1 MPPKAST
8 SAAGGP
14 GAAAGGNAK
23 KLSPLELKLLNVGLS
38 VRGGEISQQDLF
50 AQCGLSVNQASGD
63 AVNSLLRKG
72 LAQMLR
78 TPSGQIL
85 FRFMGKEEAKA
96 MSSMDSEEKLVL
108 DHIKEAGNM
117 GIWSRTLNAK
127 TGLPRATVEKALKVL
142 EGRKTIKRVKSVK
155 APTRKIYMLAGI
167 QPSVELTGGPW
178 FTDNELDTELVE
190 QLKKIVQKFLQQRSI
205 PPSIQI
211 HAPSADPSSSTS
223 QTQKFRPIFPTTAT
237 PFLPSV
243 DDVLTFITQLG
254 ATVVE
259 LHPEH
264 VEALLDL
271 MIYDGVVEKVLVQ
284 RNPTIPA
291 PRDGKK
297 GKANGKGKGKASAS
311 SKRKKGAESSDEDA
325 SDSDEGS
332 SPKKGKGKKAIRQ
345 ANGKA
350 KRKRA
355 KYDSDAESGAEFSAT
370 EDEDDAKAK
379 RKRKKKQKAG
389 SDEEDEDDDAPRRKK
404 RGKNK
409 VKRSSS
415 DSEQEDSDDE
425 RNGSASS
432 ASEDDV
438 KVARRSGGQAEAD
451 EETHFVY
458 RLVRPYAPVIGWTDM
473 PCGRC
478 PVEEFCSEPPRL
490 RAASYRRPTQLA
502 ANPANP
508 NKLASS
514 VAAPAHAGQP
524 TTRIE
529 LEGGIQGVGMLG
541 GAGAAIGVSDAKWG
555 ELKGGVDHGVA
566 PVNPV
571 DCPYFKTYLDF

>member
-8 SAAGGP
+8 SAAGGA

-63 AVNSLLRKG
+63 AVNALLRKG

-190 QLKKIVQKFLQQRSI
+190 QLKKIVQKFLQQKSI

-243 DDVLTFITQLG
+243 DDVLSFITQLG

-311 SKRKKGAESSDEDA
+311 SKRKKGAELSDEDA
-325 SDSDEGS
+325 SGSDEDA
-332 SPKKGKGKKAIRQ
+332 SPVKGKKAIRQ

-355 KYDSDAESGAEFSAT
+355 KYDSDPESGADFSAT
-370 EDEDDAKAK
+370 EDEGEAKAK

-389 SDEEDEDDDAPRRKK
+389 SDDDEDEDDDAPRRKK

-425 RNGSASS
+425 RNGNASS

-438 KVARRSGGQAEAD
+438 KAVKRSAGQAEAD

-458 RLVRPYAPVIGWTDM
+458 RLVRPYAPIIGWTDM

-490 RAASYRRPTQLA
+490 RAESYRRPTQLA

-514 VAAPAHAGQP
+514 VAASAHAGQP

-555 ELKGGVDHGVA
+555 ELKGGVEYGVA

>member
-8 SAAGGP
+8 SAAGGAR
-14 GAAAGGNAK
+14 AAAGGNTK

-190 QLKKIVQKFLQQRSI
+190 QLKKISI

-211 HAPSADPSSSTS
+211 HAPSADPSSS
-223 QTQKFRPIFPTTAT
+223 QPQKFRPIYPTTAT

-243 DDVLTFITQLG
+243 EDVLSFITGIG
-254 ATVVE
+254 ATVVD

-284 RNPTIPA
+284 RNPTIPSA
-291 PRDGKK
+291 REREGKK
-297 GKANGKGKGKASAS
+297 GKVNGKGKGKASAS
-311 SKRKKGAESSDEDA
+311 SKRKKGAASSGEDSSG
-325 SDSDEGS
+325 SDGDGGS
-332 SPKKGKGKKAIRQ
+332 PAKGRKGKTPIRQ

-355 KYDSDAESGAEFSAT
+355 KYDLDAGSAAESSVT
-370 EDEDDAKAK
+370 EDEGDAAAK
-379 RKRKKKQKAG
+379 RKRKKKQKPA
-389 SDEEDEDDDAPRRKK
+389 SDDEDDDAPRRKK
-404 RGKNK
+404 RGKPK

-415 DSEQEDSDDE
+415 DSEAEDSDDE
-425 RNGSASS
+425 RDGNASS
-432 ASEDDV
+432 ASEEDDG
-438 KVARRSGGQAEAD
+438 KAARRSGGQPDAD
-451 EETHFVY
+451 DDTHFVY

-490 RAASYRRPTQLA
+490 RAESYRRPTQTA
-502 ANPANP
+502 ANPANAH
-508 NKLASS
+508 KLASA
-514 VAAPAHAGQP
+514 VAAPAHAGRP
-524 TTRIE
+524 TMRIE